1 MAYSGITK
9 PGLHFNTILRNGS
22 YASSGTTAITGVG
35 FAPGLMWEKKRN
47 GTSIHAWLDQVR
59 GNTKQIRSESNAAE
73 TTSSQYASIDSDG
86 FTVNNS
92 GDYGTA
98 STLVSWHWKANGAGS
113 VNNDGTTASTVSVN
127 TTAGFSIIKYSGNS
141 STNSVG
147 HGLGVKPSFFMTK
160 GYNATNGWV
169 GWHKGLTGSSETDR
183 YIYLNSTDAQGATSG
198 YWAGGGGITTSTIGL
213 WSSGGDNNTSGRNY
227 IMYAFAE
234 KKGFSKFGSYIGN
247 GSTDGMFVYTG
258 FKPAW
263 LMYKDASNAGNS
275 WLIHDNKRGN
285 QGSKA
290 NPQDLRLLANA
301 NNEETDENVDFL
313 SNGFKLRE
321 SGTFMNGSGRTYIYL
336 AFAENPL
343 VANVGQSIPAT
354 AR

>member
-1 MAYSGITK
+1 MAYASISK
-9 PGLHFNTILRNGS
+9 PGLHFNTILRTGN
-22 YASSGTTAITGVG
+22 YAGSGTTAITGVG
-35 FAPGLMWEKKRN
+35 FTPGLMWEKKRN

-73 TTSSQYASIDSDG
+73 TTSGQYVSIDSDG
-86 FTVNNS
+86 FTVTNS
-92 GDYGTA
+92 GDYDN
-98 STLVSWHWKANGAGS
+98 SSNLVSWHWKANGAGS

-141 STNSVG
+141 GTNSIG
-147 HGLGVKPSFFMTK
+147 HGLGVKPSFFITK

-183 YIYLNSTDAQGATSG
+183 YIYLNSTAAQGATSG

-234 KKGFSKFGSYIGN
+234 KKGYSKIGSYTGN
-247 GSTDGMFVYTG
+247 GYADGTFVYTG
-258 FKPAW
+258 FKPALVICKRSDGGTQNW
-263 LMYKDASNAGNS
+263 CIM
-275 WLIHDNKRGN
+275 DNKRGY
-285 QGSKA
+285 
-290 NPQDLRLLANA
+290 NPDVQQLHPNA
-301 NNEETDENVDFL
+301 NNAESLGSGDTLDLL
-313 SNGFKLRE
+313 SNGFKMRVND
-321 SGTFMNGSGRTYIYL
+321 GDKNGSGETFIYL
-336 AFAENPL
+336 AFAEEPL
-343 VANVGQSIPAT
+343 VANVGTNGIPAT